1 MKTLLKLLLPLAALL
16 VAGCSGGGGEADDKK
31 LEGKVEVKDAPAGAT
46 APGDVR
52 PNPANEG
59 GRDGG

>member
-1 MKTLLKLLLPLAALL
+1 MKTLLKMMLPLAALML
-16 VAGCSGGGGEADDKK
+16 VGCSSGGDASEKK

-46 APGDVR
+46 APGDSR
-52 PNPANEG
+52 KNPADEG